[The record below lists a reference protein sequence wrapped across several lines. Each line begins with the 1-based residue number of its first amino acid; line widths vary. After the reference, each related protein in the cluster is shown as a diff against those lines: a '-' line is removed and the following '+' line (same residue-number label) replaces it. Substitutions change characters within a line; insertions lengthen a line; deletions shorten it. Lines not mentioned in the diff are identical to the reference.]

1 MIRLR
6 QLQALS
12 YVLSSRTMT
21 AASELFG
28 VTQPAMSRLIM
39 QLEEEVGC
47 KLLKRDRGRVRLT
60 EEGERFYEKAEQVLL
75 SMRELTGLSA
85 TLRHNPKGEVRI
97 VSIYGLVSN
106 LIPTAIAAFS
116 ADHPK
121 IRIAID
127 VLNRSRLEEVI
138 NERQFDIALATLP
151 VKSPASMTIDTLGA
165 LPAICI
171 LPKGHPLARKKNVNA
186 EDIAKYP
193 FVSARRETILRQRV
207 DEVFERL
214 SIRRQLQF
222 EAHNT
227 EVMCQLVG
235 AGFGVSVVHPFVQ
248 RPINDSFVCRPFLP
262 AIQMEYAL
270 FRRPTG
276 ESSNAADVLA
286 EYIMAETGSLGI
298 PVSLKFD
305 RSRARL
311 PIIPDGA

>member
-39 QLEEEVGC
+39 QLEEGVGC

-60 EEGERFYEKAEQVLL
+60 EDGERFYEKAEQVLL
-75 SMRELTGLSA
+75 AMRELNGFSE
-85 TLRHNPKGEVRI
+85 TLRHDPRGEVRI

-116 ADHPK
+116 AAHPR
-121 IRIAID
+121 IRISID

-138 NERQFDIALATLP
+138 HERQFDIALATLP
-151 VKSPASMTIDTLGA
+151 VKSPAAMTIDTLGT

-171 LPKGHPLARKKNVNA
+171 LPKGHQLSRRKIIEA
-186 EDIAKYP
+186 ADLERFP
-193 FVSARRETILRQRV
+193 FVSARRETLLRQRV
-207 DEVFERL
+207 DETFQRL
-214 SIRRQLQF
+214 GVNRQLQF

-227 EVMCQLVG
+227 EVMCQLVA

-248 RPINDSFVCRPFLP
+248 KPVNDSFICRPFSPSIL
-262 AIQMEYAL
+262 MEYAL
-270 FRRPTG
+270 FRKPPG
-276 ESSNAADVLA
+276 ESSSAADLMA
-286 EYIMAETGSLGI
+286 KYIIAETRRLGI
-298 PVSLKFD
+298 PISLKFD
-305 RSRARL
+305 RRRRTART
-311 PIIPDGA
+311 

>member
-1 MIRLR
+1 
-6 QLQALS
+6 
-12 YVLSSRTMT
+12 MT

-39 QLEEEVGC
+39 QLEDEVGC

-60 EEGERFYEKAEQVLL
+60 EDGERFYEKAEQVLIA
-75 SMRELTGLSA
+75 MRELNGFSD
-85 TLRHNPKGEVRI
+85 TLRHDPKGEVRI

-121 IRIAID
+121 IRISID
-127 VLNRSRLEEVI
+127 VLDRSRLEEVI

-151 VKSPASMTIDTLGA
+151 VKSPAAMTIDTLGV

-171 LPKGHPLARKKNVNA
+171 LPKGHALARRKVITA
-186 EDIAKYP
+186 DDLSRFP
-193 FVSARRETILRQRV
+193 FVSARRETLLRQRV
-207 DEVFERL
+207 DEAFEKL
-214 SIRRQLQF
+214 GIGRQLQF

-248 RPINDSFVCRPFLP
+248 KPINDLFICRPFSPSIL
-262 AIQMEYAL
+262 MEYAV
-270 FRRPTG
+270 FRKPSG
-276 ESSNAADVLA
+276 EGSNAADVMA
-286 EYIMAETGSLGI
+286 KYIVAETRHLGI
-298 PVSLKFD
+298 PVSLKFENW
-305 RSRARL
+305 RRIGPSI
-311 PIIPDGA
+311 IIPAGL

>member
-6 QLQALS
+6 QLQALR

-39 QLEEEVGC
+39 QLEDEVGC

-75 SMRELTGLSA
+75 AMRELTSLSA

-121 IRIAID
+121 IRITID

-171 LPKGHPLARKKNVNA
+171 LPKGHPLSRKKVINA
-186 EDIAKYP
+186 EDLAKYP
-193 FVSARRETILRQRV
+193 FISARRETILRQRV

-214 SIRRQLQF
+214 SISRQLQF

-235 AGFGVSVVHPFVQ
+235 AGFGISVVHPFVQ
-248 RPINDSFVCRPFLP
+248 RPVNNSFVCRLFLP
-262 AIQMEYAL
+262 SIRMEYAL
-270 FRRPTG
+270 FRRPIG
-276 ESSNAADVLA
+276 ESSSAADVLA
-286 EYIMAETGSLGI
+286 KYIMAETGSLGI
-298 PVSLKFD
+298 PISLKFGK
-305 RSRARL
+305 SRARS
-311 PIIPDGA
+311 PIISD